1 MERDHLSPQQ
11 VLSWGNTGRD
21 GNCVDTTVAN
31 DLGCAPVTSV
41 VTVFLD
47 LEPTGRCVSARLMK
61 ILAGSHLFLDSTHHP
76 APTPVSV
83 KALSTFF
90 RYANVGPL
98 WDASITSSAPEV
110 NVCLQIAFTV
120 DPAWTVMTLLAEL
133 GSLGG
138 PLQARLFE
146 VTSWIG
152 PS

>member
-1 MERDHLSPQQ
+1 MERNHLSPKQ
-11 VLSWGNTGRD
+11 VLSWSNTGRD
-21 GNCVDTTVAN
+21 GDCVDTTVAN
-31 DLGCAPVTSV
+31 DLGCTPVTSI
-41 VTVFLD
+41 VTILLD
-47 LEPTGRCVSARLMK
+47 LEPTGRYVSARLMK
-61 ILAGSHLFLDSTHHP
+61 TFAGDHLILDSTHHP
-76 APTPVSV
+76 LPTPVSV

-120 DPAWTVMTLLAEL
+120 DPAWTVIILLAEA